1 MTMKEMAFA
10 IENLQNRAEIIHS
23 QQNALYAA
31 IYRQDEFSYKNYDWA
46 FVALGE
52 MTKELED
59 KLKELTTAV
68 FDYLRKEQEDAD
80 RTGSKGQAV

>member
-1 MTMKEMAFA
+1 MTMKEMAFE

-31 IYRQDEFSYKNYDWA
+31 IYLQNEFSYQNYDWA
-46 FVALGE
+46 LVALGE

-59 KLKELTTAV
+59 RLRELTTAV
-68 FDYLRKEQEDAD
+68 FDYLRKEQGDAD
-80 RTGSKGQAV
+80 